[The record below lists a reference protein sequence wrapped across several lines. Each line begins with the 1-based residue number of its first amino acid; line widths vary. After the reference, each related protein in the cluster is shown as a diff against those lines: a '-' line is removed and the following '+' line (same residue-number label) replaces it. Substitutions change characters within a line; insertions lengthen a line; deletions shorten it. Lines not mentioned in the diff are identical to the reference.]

1 MSIVYVL
8 IDRVSMLCRVI
19 FTEFF
24 LEISLGNKNR
34 ALEQ

>member
-1 MSIVYVL
+1 MSIVYIL

-19 FTEFF
+19 ITEYFRN
-24 LEISLGNKNR
+24 SNKNR

>member
-19 FTEFF
+19 FPEFF
-24 LEISLGNKNR
+24 RNFNKNR